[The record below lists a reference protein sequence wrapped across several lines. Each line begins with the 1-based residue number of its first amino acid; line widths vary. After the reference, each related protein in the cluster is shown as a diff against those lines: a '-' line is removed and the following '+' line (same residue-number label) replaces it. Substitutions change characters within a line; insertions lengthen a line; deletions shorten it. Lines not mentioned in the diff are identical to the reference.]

1 MKNIVLL
8 AFVSLIALS
17 SSHVISDDHAGNGP
31 YYAFYEFN
39 VTTPAAVVA
48 AMDEFWASECGK
60 KYPADVAL
68 LTQSFNGANP
78 ATHSII
84 NTFQTA
90 EDQANA
96 GEIMRSCPAALTFL
110 QAVGASG
117 AQPTSQ
123 YMGAAPIDEN
133 DWTQDSAFSTFNII
147 VEPQNQAVYA
157 QAYAKM
163 MKNVANDVDLR
174 SYGIGAV
181 YFGRDQFTHWIWTGA
196 RFIPELSSISE
207 KLLTHPAYAAFN
219 EEVGSLRTVVN
230 TSQNIVLKGYARQ

>member
-1 MKNIVLL
+1 MKNIILL
-8 AFVSLIALS
+8 AFTSLIALS
-17 SSHVISDDHAGNGP
+17 SSNVISDDHVSNGP

-39 VTTPAAVVA
+39 VTNPAAVVA
-48 AMDEFWASECGK
+48 AMDGFWASDCGK
-60 KYPADVAL
+60 NYPADVAL
-68 LTQSFNGANP
+68 LAQDFNGTNS

-96 GEIMRSCPAALTFL
+96 GEIMRSCPAALEFL
-110 QAVGASG
+110 QTLGASG
-117 AQPTSQ
+117 TAATSQ

-147 VEPQNQAVYA
+147 VEPQNQAAYA
-157 QAYAKM
+157 KAYAKM
-163 MKNVANDVDLR
+163 MNTVAKDVDLR

-181 YFGRDQFTHWIWTGA
+181 YFGRDEFTHWIWPGA
-196 RFIPELSSISE
+196 RSIPELTSISE

-219 EEVGSLRTVVN
+219 DKVGSLRKVVN
-230 TSQNIVLKGYARQ
+230 TSQNIVLKVYARQ